1 MVGVLESVIN
11 SQMDSGDSCTTRLSS
26 RRSGVV
32 KIERRSKEMIVGRQ
46 AR

>member
-1 MVGVLESVIN
+1 MVGVLESMIN
-11 SQMDSGDSCTTRLSS
+11 SRMDSKDSSPTRLSS

-32 KIERRSKEMIVGRQ
+32 ERDRRSKETIVEQQ